1 MQKGKENIIQNFII
15 FFKLFF
21 SILYGSRNQV
31 TESELDDD
39 YDNDNE
45 EEDEDEEE
53 SSGPAVDD
61 SDDDTLSERRQINDI

>member
-1 MQKGKENIIQNFII
+1 
-15 FFKLFF
+15 
-21 SILYGSRNQV
+21 
-31 TESELDDD
+31 LDDD

-53 SSGPAVDD
+53 SSGPAAVDY